1 MTAQRLTVL
10 ETTIN
15 NFVVFYERRMRNN
28 HDARI
33 AESKKF
39 FMHVLIDEK
48 VVMDWNLIPFTRTV
62 HGSLI
67 WNTLIREI
75 ICFELP
81 EFQAENYLNDC
92 CC

>member
-48 VVMDWNLIPFTRTV
+48 VVMD
-62 HGSLI
+62 
-67 WNTLIREI
+67 
-75 ICFELP
+75 
-81 EFQAENYLNDC
+81 
-92 CC
+92 